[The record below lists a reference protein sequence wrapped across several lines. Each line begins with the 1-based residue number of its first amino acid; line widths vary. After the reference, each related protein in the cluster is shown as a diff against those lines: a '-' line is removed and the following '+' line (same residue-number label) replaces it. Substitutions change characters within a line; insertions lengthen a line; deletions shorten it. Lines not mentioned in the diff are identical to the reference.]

1 MTPQDREEH
10 RLAAL
15 GAGYKVKRDRDMD
28 TDFLMDGD
36 RVVAID
42 GQWSPKTDKADN
54 FDLWCAI
61 SKHSNENPKVF
72 DELSEN
78 EQIAWVEITNAFTT
92 GDASRCCKAIF
103 NCAVAIGRSMEQS
116 Q

>member
-1 MTPQDREEH
+1 MRE
-10 RLAAL
+10 
-15 GAGYKVKRDRDMD
+15 
-28 TDFLMDGD
+28 
-36 RVVAID
+36 
-42 GQWSPKTDKADN
+42 WNPKTNKADS

-103 NCAVAIGRSMEQS
+103 NCAVAIGRSMEEINEQS
-116 Q
+116 AD